1 MTTTAGSGRRWDLK
15 VSHGP
20 MRLDSYL
27 AQHLE
32 QLTRS
37 RLHSLINEGHVL
49 LNGGAAKP
57 AQQVRAGDA
66 IAVTMPPPRPI
77 GLSAE
82 PIPVPVV
89 FEDDDVVVVDK
100 PAGLAVHPGPGH
112 PDGTLVN
119 ALLALCPGIQGVG
132 GALRPGIVHRLD
144 KDTSGLMVVAKNDAA
159 HHGLS
164 DSLKTRRVVKGYL
177 GLAAGSLPQPEGVI
191 DLPIARHTR
200 NRKKMAVVEG
210 GKPARTRYRVTEELP
225 GVTLLEL
232 DLETGRTH
240 QIRVHLAHLG
250 NPLIGDA
257 VYGRAEASPGRQ
269 FLHASRL
276 GFEHPAT
283 GAFMEFHSGL
293 PDGLAESLARYRG
306 EQGSPSSRVF

>member
-191 DLPIARHTR
+191 DLPIARHPR

-283 GAFMEFHSGL
+283 GAFIEFHSGL

>member
-1 MTTTAGSGRRWDLK
+1 MTTTAGSGSRWDLK

-191 DLPIARHTR
+191 DLPIARHPR

>member
-1 MTTTAGSGRRWDLK
+1 
-15 VSHGP
+15 

-177 GLAAGSLPQPEGVI
+177 GLAAGSLPQSEGVI
-191 DLPIARHTR
+191 DLPIARHPR

-306 EQGSPSSRVF
+306 EQAYNAIHTST

>member
-191 DLPIARHTR
+191 DLPIARHPR

>member
-1 MTTTAGSGRRWDLK
+1 
-15 VSHGP
+15 

-191 DLPIARHTR
+191 DLPIARHPR

>member
-49 LNGGAAKP
+49 LNGGSAKP

-66 IAVTMPPPRPI
+66 IAVTVPPPRPI
-77 GLSAE
+77 GLAAE

-159 HHGLS
+159 HHHLS
-164 DSLKTRRVVKGYL
+164 DLLKARRVAKGYL
-177 GLAAGSLPQPEGVI
+177 GLAAGSLPQPEGAI
-191 DLPIARHTR
+191 DLPIGRHPR

-210 GKPARTRYRVTEELP
+210 GKPARTRYRVIEELP
-225 GVTLLEL
+225 GAALLEL

-250 NPLIGDA
+250 NPLVGDA

-283 GAFMEFHSGL
+283 GAFLEFHSGL
-293 PDGLAESLARYRG
+293 PEDLAVSLAQYRDC
-306 EQGSPSSRVF
+306 

>member
-144 KDTSGLMVVAKNDAA
+144 KDTSGLMVVAKNNAA

-191 DLPIARHTR
+191 DLPIARHPR

>member
-1 MTTTAGSGRRWDLK
+1 
-15 VSHGP
+15 

-119 ALLALCPGIQGVG
+119 ALLALCPGIQGIG

-191 DLPIARHTR
+191 DLPIARHPR

>member
-1 MTTTAGSGRRWDLK
+1 
-15 VSHGP
+15 

-49 LNGGAAKP
+49 LNGGSAKP

-77 GLSAE
+77 GLAAE

-119 ALLALCPGIQGVG
+119 ALLALCPGIQGIG

-159 HHGLS
+159 HHHLS
-164 DSLKTRRVVKGYL
+164 DSLKERRVSKGYL
-177 GLAAGSLPQPEGVI
+177 GLAVGSLPQPEGVI
-191 DLPIARHTR
+191 DLPIGRHPR

-225 GVTLLEL
+225 GVTLLDL

-250 NPLIGDA
+250 NPLVGDA

-269 FLHASRL
+269 FLHAGRL

-283 GAFMEFHSGL
+283 GAFMEFRSEL
-293 PDGLAESLARYRG
+293 PEDLAVSLARYRN
-306 EQGSPSSRVF
+306 R